1 MKNIIIMSLG
11 NKTANSLETQLK
23 SILKEKVNIEN
34 YSLENEIPK
43 NVEGD
48 LVIFS
53 SEEVKNA
60 VLSNIKIKSK
70 YMVVKRIIK
79 HNSIDELIKL
89 EEGTE
94 VLLVN
99 DSKITCEETINQL
112 ISHGI
117 DHLNYF
123 SYYPEIKE
131 YEHKNIAITP
141 GEMRIVP
148 QGIERVIDIGTR
160 EMEFVSIIEALIY
173 LGYAEEYGELLSL
186 YSFRNIIDVS
196 KRYIDIV
203 NRSTKLTKILT
214 DILDNSKEGII
225 YTNNNYEVIVLN
237 KVAREILKKSEE
249 DFIGKNLYDLYENLK
264 EDIATINGNEIFVS
278 RKEIYSNSILIGY
291 VITLETI
298 SMLEKM
304 DEERRIKKKYSNN
317 SAKYN
322 FQDMIGN
329 NRKVKRTIELSK
341 RLAKTN
347 STILIQGESGTGKEI
362 LAQAIHNNS
371 NRKDEPFVAINFS
384 ALSENLLESE
394 LFGYEDGAFTGAK
407 KGGKIGLF
415 KRAHKGTIFLD
426 EIGDAPYHF
435 QTRLLRVLQEREVT
449 PVGSTQ
455 PIPIDIRVIAAT
467 NKDLLEEVKN
477 KRFREDLFYRI
488 NVMPIY
494 SIPLRERKDDIEL
507 LIKYYLKKNKCFF
520 ALGEFMEREVLEFF
534 KEYNWPGNI
543 RELVNVVEY
552 LINIKDDDKITIED
566 IPRYM
571 TGNIDKE
578 SDKIDFHEFWVLEK
592 IWIHNGIG
600 RRTLGILAKEENID
614 LTEGGI
620 RNILKKMEKENY
632 IKINRGVK
640 GTILLEKGK
649 ILIRSHKQRD
659 K

>member
-1 MKNIIIMSLG
+1 MKNIIIISLG
-11 NKTANSLETQLK
+11 SKTANSLETQLRN
-23 SILKEKVNIEN
+23 ILKEKINIEN

-43 NVEGD
+43 NIDGD

-53 SEEVKNA
+53 SEEVKDA
-60 VLSNIKIKSK
+60 VLSDTNIKSK

-79 HNSIDELIKL
+79 HNSIDELINL

-99 DSKITCEETINQL
+99 DSRVTCEETIKQL

-123 SYYPEIKE
+123 PYYPGIKD
-131 YEHKNIAITP
+131 YERKNIAITP
-141 GEMRIVP
+141 GEMKLVP
-148 QGIERVIDIGTR
+148 QDIERVIDIGTR

-173 LGYAEEYGELLSL
+173 LGYAQEYGELLST

-214 DILDNSKEGII
+214 DTLDNSKEGII

-237 KVAREILKKSEE
+237 KVARDILKKSEE
-249 DFIGKNLYDLYENLK
+249 DFIGKNLYDLYEDLK

-322 FQDMIGN
+322 FQDMVGN

-362 LAQAIHNNS
+362 LAQSIHNNS
-371 NRKDEPFVAINFS
+371 DRKDEPFVAINFS

-494 SIPLRERKDDIEL
+494 SISLRERKDDIEL
-507 LIKYYLKKNKCFF
+507 LIKHYLKKNKCFF
-520 ALGEFMEREVLEFF
+520 TLGEFMEREVLEFF

-552 LINIKDDDKITIED
+552 LINIKDEDKITIED

-571 TGNIDKE
+571 IGNIERE
-578 SDKIDFHEFWVLEK
+578 SDKIDFREFWVLEK
-592 IWIHNGIG
+592 IWFHNGIG

-614 LTEGGI
+614 LTEGSI

-632 IKINRGVK
+632 IKINRGAK
-640 GTILLEKGK
+640 GTTLLERGK
-649 ILIRSHKQRD
+649 ILIRSHK
-659 K
+659 

>member
-1 MKNIIIMSLG
+1 MKNIIIISLG
-11 NKTANSLETQLK
+11 SKTANSLETQLRN
-23 SILKEKVNIEN
+23 ILKEKINIEN

-43 NVEGD
+43 NIDGD

-53 SEEVKNA
+53 SEEVKDA
-60 VLSNIKIKSK
+60 VLSDTNIKSK

-79 HNSIDELIKL
+79 YNSIDELINL

-99 DSKITCEETINQL
+99 DSRVTCEETINQL

-123 SYYPEIKE
+123 PYYPGIKD
-131 YEHKNIAITP
+131 YERKNIAITP
-141 GEMRIVP
+141 GEMKLVP
-148 QGIERVIDIGTR
+148 QDIERVIDIGTR

-173 LGYAEEYGELLSL
+173 LGYAQEYGELLST

-214 DILDNSKEGII
+214 DTLDNSKEGII

-237 KVAREILKKSEE
+237 KVARDILKKSEE
-249 DFIGKNLYDLYENLK
+249 DFIGKNLYDLYEDLK

-322 FQDMIGN
+322 FQDMVGN

-362 LAQAIHNNS
+362 LAQSIHNNS
-371 NRKDEPFVAINFS
+371 DRKDEPFVAINFS

-449 PVGSTQ
+449 PVGST
-455 PIPIDIRVIAAT
+455 
-467 NKDLLEEVKN
+467 NL
-477 KRFREDLFYRI
+477 Y
-488 NVMPIY
+488 
-494 SIPLRERKDDIEL
+494 L
-507 LIKYYLKKNKCFF
+507 LI
-520 ALGEFMEREVLEFF
+520 
-534 KEYNWPGNI
+534 
-543 RELVNVVEY
+543 
-552 LINIKDDDKITIED
+552 
-566 IPRYM
+566 
-571 TGNIDKE
+571 
-578 SDKIDFHEFWVLEK
+578 
-592 IWIHNGIG
+592 
-600 RRTLGILAKEENID
+600 
-614 LTEGGI
+614 
-620 RNILKKMEKENY
+620 
-632 IKINRGVK
+632 
-640 GTILLEKGK
+640 
-649 ILIRSHKQRD
+649 
-659 K
+659 